1 MDALTTADH
10 LATLFQPEHLAN
22 YLVSLVDSSAL
33 QSATHHLSV
42 MECTQ
47 GNLQCSPTGG
57 TEDDLSEQIR
67 KDNIGFL

>member
-47 GNLQCSPTGG
+47 GNL
-57 TEDDLSEQIR
+57 
-67 KDNIGFL
+67 